1 MMELGDALAWL
12 DRHEGRA
19 ACDGHRSSS
28 GSPSERM
35 AALLDVLGHPEAA
48 APVIRVVGAHGK
60 TATIGA
66 IASLLTAKGLS
77 VGTLTGPHL
86 DRLNECLAV
95 DGQAIADDELAEVLS
110 DLADLDG
117 LVPGPA
123 SSWRELLTAAALRWF
138 SDRPVDVV
146 VLEGGGLEDPAAAV
160 DPAVLVVTDL
170 EPWGSAAGGA
180 RDGAP
185 VLALPG
191 GVPVV
196 LGDPDPDGGDA
207 LRRQLAPRPLW
218 QTGRDYAC
226 TANHLAVGGRTL
238 DIRTPG
244 AAYRGVWLGLHGRH
258 QGDNFATGL
267 AATEAFFGVP
277 VEEPLVR
284 EAAAAMRAPG
294 QLEAVAHRP
303 TVVVDRACDLAA
315 ARLVGEAVPEAFAAA
330 RSRILV
336 VGLREG
342 AEAEPLLAALGA
354 GSTRLVVACAP
365 DAPHVQPSASVVR
378 AAGALGVDVLERD
391 TVREALEAAL
401 GAAHPDDLVL
411 VVGPPAVVAAT
422 RAALGAGP
430 R

>member
-1 MMELGDALAWL
+1 MELGDALAWL

-19 ACDGHRSSS
+19 TLDGRRSSS
-28 GSPSERM
+28 GPPSERM
-35 AALLDVLGHPEAA
+35 AALVDVLGHPEGA

-60 TATIGA
+60 TATVGA
-66 IASLLTAKGLS
+66 IAALLTAKGLS

-86 DRLNECLAV
+86 DRLNERLVV

-146 VLEGGGLEDPAAAV
+146 VLEGGGLEDPAAVV

-170 EPWGSAAGGA
+170 DAGGSPVGGGT
-180 RDGAP
+180 DGSP
-185 VLALPG
+185 LLAVPD

-196 LGDPDPDGGDA
+196 LGGHATDEGEA
-207 LRRQLAPRPLW
+207 LQRQLGPRPLW
-218 QTGRDYAC
+218 RAGPDYAC
-226 TANHLAVGGRTL
+226 TDNHLAVGGRTL

-244 AAYRGVWLGLHGRH
+244 ATYRGVWLGLHGRH
-258 QGDNFATGL
+258 QGDNFATAL
-267 AATEAFFGVP
+267 AAAEAFFGAP
-277 VEEPLVR
+277 LEEPLVR
-284 EAAAAMRAPG
+284 EAAAAVRAPG
-294 QLEAVAHRP
+294 QLEAVAQRP
-303 TVVVDRACDLAA
+303 TVVVDRAEDLAA

-354 GSTRLVVACAP
+354 GRSRLVVACAP

-378 AAGALGVDVLERD
+378 AAGALGVEVLERD
-391 TVREALEAAL
+391 TVRQALEAAL

-422 RAALGAGP
+422 RAALGAG
-430 R
+430 RR